1 MSEAPK
7 RIRIDPDY
15 DGWMD
20 QIVGWDAD
28 RRDYQGRYFAPTDW
42 PEYVHAAEHD
52 RLMAE
57 KTAEIKRLRAAIGL
71 YAKVG
76 SWLLNGPCDPD
87 GPNFIG
93 LEHAEIAL
101 GGDKR
106 WAD

>member
-1 MSEAPK
+1 MERYEAGLLSDFGGGNVDWWQDY
-7 RIRIDPDY
+7 IRAELERAEGFY
-15 DGWMD
+15 
-20 QIVGWDAD
+20 
-28 RRDYQGRYFAPTDW
+28 TS
-42 PEYVHAAEHD
+42 EHD

-57 KTAEIKRLRAAIGL
+57 KDAEIERLRGALRL

-101 GGDKR
+101 GD
-106 WAD
+106 DNE